1 MIIGIVGDTHNNL
14 KNISRICEIFNEKE
28 VDLVIHTGDIT
39 LPKSLKAFGDLN
51 CKLLGVFGNN
61 DVEEKNDLLKTSKKF
76 KFNMHDEPFFLELND
91 KNTVIALREIA
102 EGSLNV
108 EELKNDLIQ
117 EYQTVSLNENEN
129 LLEKVDFIFHGHT
142 HRYRNEV
149 INETIIFNPGEC
161 AGFLKGKNQI
171 GIVDTE
177 NPPPKVINF

>member
-14 KNISRICEIFNEKE
+14 KNISQICDIFNEEK

-39 LPKSLKAFGDLN
+39 LPKSLKAFEKLN
-51 CKLLGVFGNN
+51 CELLGVFGNN
-61 DVEEKNDLLKTSKKF
+61 DIDEKNDLLEASKEF
-76 KFNMHDEPFFLELND
+76 QCNIHDEPFFFEINKKKVCIVHHPELID
-91 KNTVIALREIA
+91 
-102 EGSLNV
+102 
-108 EELKNDLIQ
+108 
-117 EYQTVSLNENEN
+117 EN
-129 LLEKVDFIFHGHT
+129 LIHQADFIFHGHT

-171 GIVDTE
+171 GIIDIE

>member
-1 MIIGIVGDTHNNL
+1 MLIENKYL
-14 KNISRICEIFNEKE
+14 LEA
-28 VDLVIHTGDIT
+28 

-91 KNTVIALREIA
+91 KKICV
-102 EGSLNV
+102 V
-108 EELKNDLIQ
+108 HHPELI
-117 EYQTVSLNENEN
+117 NEN

-171 GIVDTE
+171 GIVDIE
-177 NPPPKVINF
+177 KPPPKVINF